1 MWPRCVNF
9 SHNSDQ
15 TPATITFR
23 FVVRSFY
30 TFVFEYDTKQ
40 VDRPPGKADP
50 RPLKRISPKLGRE
63 DGSEGEKGRVTS
75 LVR

>member
-1 MWPRCVNF
+1 MWPRRINF

-15 TPATITFR
+15 TPASITFR

-30 TFVFEYDTKQ
+30 IFEYDTKQ

-50 RPLKRISPKLGRE
+50 GHLKRISPKLGRE
-63 DGSEGEKGRVTS
+63 DGSEGGKGRVTS